1 MTVRS
6 GKWEPPETG
15 WFERMQS
22 PSFSLE
28 PSTLI
33 CCSNSLLLCTN
44 MLLNQDYKENKN
56 LILDSF
62 LHGTQVDWYVGGVG
76 HETTVRA
83 EQGARKVQSFLEKG
97 NLFYMI
103 SGCIAFIYQTLQK
116 KCTYKIIHL
125 SFFFILY
132 WCSIN

>member
-6 GKWEPPETG
+6 GKWEPPDTG

-33 CCSNSLLLCTN
+33 CCSNVLLLCTN

-56 LILDSF
+56 LIFDSF

-83 EQGARKVQSFLEKG
+83 EEGARKVQSFLERG
-97 NLFYMI
+97 NLFL
-103 SGCIAFIYQTLQK
+103 CEQ
-116 KCTYKIIHL
+116 
-125 SFFFILY
+125 
-132 WCSIN
+132 